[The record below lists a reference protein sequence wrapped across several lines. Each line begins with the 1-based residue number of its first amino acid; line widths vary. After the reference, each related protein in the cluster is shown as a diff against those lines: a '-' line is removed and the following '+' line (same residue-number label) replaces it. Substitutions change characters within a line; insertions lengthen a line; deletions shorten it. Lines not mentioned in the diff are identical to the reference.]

1 MKNHK
6 QRENLSNLYGFFMET
21 NFHQSNEDIL
31 SQLEEQPDSQIEDF
45 LNQIKRKQ
53 IKLRAL
59 KNKLFFNY
67 VEEKLVEIKQK
78 GIEELRRIIPLDEQ
92 IKFAPLFSKYKELS
106 ESDYNDIAEDQDFLK
121 LMEYLQEKEE
131 E

>member
-6 QRENLSNLYGFFMET
+6 QRENLSNLYGFFMES
-21 NFHQSNEDIL
+21 NFRQSNEDIL